1 LLEAPFS
8 LLSFHADLAW
18 DSDLAAFLSTQPRL
32 ADLYLADWRDVP
44 SLNLSLTAPV
54 DLIADKSKESD
65 SHPSN
70 ADHQP
75 PLLPSL
81 AVLEAVSHWAVTALV
96 PGRPVAYVKTEFPA
110 PLIDGDMDVDMEMEE
125 DGDEEME
132 MDAYSGVDFD
142 VDVDTPRSDS
152 KENQN
157 AHGDANHANGNGH
170 GQYSTSDQE
179 VGHRYASANGGGIAL
194 GHKQSDHMQPLGE
207 SADLQSKTDVTYG
220 ISSGPFAMKALADL
234 PITHV
239 SGRDED
245 VHEAKAFVT
254 ALTHSTVAL
263 RALEVEHAP
272 RSVGHAMLDVIL
284 LSRRLAQEK
293 QACMDQRAKIP
304 PSVQAKEHLHA
315 FAELRFLGVLEVPV
329 YGNEV
334 RFFHHLMPAATCLLS
349 FSAAQ
354 VVCSPPCPAAS
365 PGRFCRYL
373 QLACPFQP
381 NG

>member
-32 ADLYLADWRDVP
+32 VDLYLADWQDVP

-65 SHPSN
+65 IRPSN

-81 AVLEAVSHWAVTALV
+81 AVLEAVSHRAVTALV

-110 PLIDGDMDVDMEMEE
+110 PLIDGDMDVEMEMEE

-142 VDVDTPRSDS
+142 LDVDTPGSDL
-152 KENQN
+152 KKNQN
-157 AHGDANHANGNGH
+157 AHGDANGNGH
-170 GQYSTSDQE
+170 GQDFTSDQE
-179 VGHRYASANGGGIAL
+179 VGHRYASTNGGGIAL

-207 SADLQSKTDVTYG
+207 SADLQSKTNVTYE
-220 ISSGPFAMKALADL
+220 ISSGPFAMKALPAL
-234 PITHV
+234 PIAHA

-245 VHEAKAFVT
+245 VHGAKAFVT
-254 ALTHSTVAL
+254 ALAHSTVAL

-272 RSVGHAMLDVIL
+272 RSVGRAMLDVIL

-293 QACMDQRAKIP
+293 QACMDQGGKIP
-304 PSVQAKEHLHA
+304 PSVQANEHLHA

-329 YGNEV
+329 YGSEV
-334 RFFHHLMPAATCLLS
+334 RLFHHLIPAATCLLC

-354 VVCSPPCPAAS
+354 VVCSPACAAAS
-365 PGRFCRYL
+365 SGRFCRYL